1 MSANVTV
8 LGLGSMGTALAGA
21 FLSAGHRTTVW
32 NRTPGKAGALV
43 ARGAAEAAAPAGA
56 VAASELV
63 VVCLA
68 TYETVH
74 QVLDPVAGGL
84 AGRTLVNLTSGTP
97 EEARGIAA
105 WAAGHGA
112 EYLDGGI
119 MTTPPGIG
127 NPDFMLLY
135 SGPRSVFDARRPVL
149 AALGD
154 PVHLGEDT
162 GLASL
167 YDTALLGLMWSA
179 LTGWLHGAALVG
191 ADGGERATAFTRVA
205 NRWMKAVEVFMNTYA
220 PQVDAGKYPGDDA
233 TLDVHAAAIEHL
245 VHASEARGI
254 ASGLPEIF
262 QDLTRRGIEAGHG
275 RDSWARL
282 VELVREDGRK

>member
-8 LGLGSMGTALAGA
+8 LGLGAMGTALAGA

-32 NRTPGKAGALV
+32 NRTAGRADALV
-43 ARGAAEAAAPAGA
+43 AKGAAEAAGPAEGL
-56 VAASELV
+56 AASELV

-68 TYETVH
+68 TYGTVRE
-74 QVLDPVAGGL
+74 VLDPVADGL

-97 EEARGIAA
+97 EEARETAA
-105 WAAGHGA
+105 WAAAHGA
-112 EYLDGGI
+112 AYLDGGI

-127 NPDFMLLY
+127 DPGFMLLY
-135 SGPRSVFDARRPVL
+135 SGERAVFDAHREVL

-154 PVHLGEDT
+154 PVHLGADA

-167 YDTALLGLMWSA
+167 YDTALLGLMWAA
-179 LTGWLHGAALVG
+179 LTGWLHGAALAG
-191 ADGGERATAFTRVA
+191 ADGGTTATAFTEVA
-205 NRWMKAVEVFMNTYA
+205 GRWMKAVGVFMNTYA
-220 PQVDAGKYPGDDA
+220 PQVDAGRYPGDDA
-233 TLDVHAAAIEHL
+233 TLDVHAAAVEHL

-254 ASGLPEIF
+254 ASGLPEVF
-262 QDLTRRGIEAGHG
+262 RELTRRGVEAGHG

-282 VELVREDGRK
+282 VEFVRGEVRA

>member
-43 ARGAAEAAAPAGA
+43 AKGAAEALDPAAA
-56 VAASELV
+56 VTASELV

-68 TYETVH
+68 TYGSVH
-74 QVLDPVAGGL
+74 EVLEPVADSL

-97 EEARGIAA
+97 EEARETAA
-105 WAAGHGA
+105 WAAAHGA

-127 NPDFMLLY
+127 NPEFMLLY
-135 SGPRSVFDARRPVL
+135 SGERAVFDVRRPVL

-154 PVHLGEDT
+154 PVHLGADA

-167 YDTALLGLMWSA
+167 YDTALLGLMWST

-191 ADGGERATAFTRVA
+191 ADGGEKATAFTEVA
-205 NRWMKAVEVFMNTYA
+205 DRWMKAVGFFMNTYA
-220 PQVDAGKYPGDDA
+220 PQVDAGTYPGDDA

-262 QDLTRRGIEAGHG
+262 RDLTRRGIEAGHG